1 MSHMVETMAYAGKTP
16 WHGLGNKV
24 EDNLT
29 PQQMLKAAGL
39 EWQVQKKPVY
49 HLTDKSYV
57 KSDKW
62 NILVRSD
69 NNKILGPCGNNYV
82 PIQNSEVFSFF
93 EKFTKGG
100 KMKMDTAGSLD
111 DGRHVWGL
119 ASIKDGFSVTKG
131 DDVEGYLLISHPH
144 QWGKAL
150 TIMFTNIR
158 VVCNNTITAALND
171 TKATKFRMPHVQ
183 AFSEEVQ
190 WRAQEALGLAK
201 THMKEFKEQA
211 QFLAKKKYKEEA
223 LIEFIHRQF
232 DKNKVFD
239 NKVAIK
245 DQWSQTS
252 SRIYQL
258 VHKQPGAKLSEGT
271 WWSALNAV
279 TYHADH
285 EAGRDR
291 NAALRSA
298 WFGSKAVVKR
308 NALKL
313 ATEYAKAA

>member
-1 MSHMVETMAYAGKTP
+1 MSHMIDTCAYAGETP
-16 WHGLGNKV
+16 WHGLGEKV
-24 EDNLT
+24 DDNLT

-57 KSDKW
+57 KSDEW

-69 NNKILGPCGNNYV
+69 NNKILGPCGKNYL
-82 PIQNSEVFSFF
+82 PIQNDTVFDFF
-93 EKFTKGG
+93 NKFVKSGD
-100 KMKMDTAGSLD
+100 MKMDTAGSLD

-158 VVCNNTITAALND
+158 VVCNNTITAALSD

-183 AFSEEVQ
+183 EFSEAVQ
-190 WRAQEALGLAK
+190 FRAQEALGLAK
-201 THMKEFKEQA
+201 TQLGSFKQQA
-211 QFLAKKKYKEEA
+211 QFLAKKRYTEA
-223 LIEFIHRQF
+223 KLNEFIVRQF
-232 DKNKVFD
+232 MPKNV
-239 NKVAIK
+239 NEVQQRELWNRTA
-245 DQWSQTS
+245 TTVH
-252 SRIYQL
+252 QL
-258 VHKQPGAKLSEGT
+258 VHKQPGAKMSEGT

-279 TYHADH
+279 TFYADH
-285 EAGRDR
+285 VAGRDR

-298 WFGSKAVVKR
+298 WFGSKATMKR
-308 NALKL
+308 NALDL